1 MKNNKES
8 IFKSFELLNNHKTL
22 VIWLSG
28 LSGAG
33 KSTLASAAQEALLK
47 QGLRVSVLDGD
58 ILRKSLC
65 SDLGFSQQD
74 RSENLRR
81 VAEVAKILSDNGNIV
96 ICSFISPLKSQRDTA
111 QRILKDKFCEVFIN
125 STLAVCEKR
134 DTKGLY
140 KKARSGEILN
150 FTGISSK
157 FEDPTNPH
165 ISINTEH
172 ESIKKST
179 DKLVTFINQSLLEI
193 DCN

>member
-8 IFKSFELLNNHKTL
+8 ILKKFELLNNHKTL

-33 KSTLASAAQEALLK
+33 KSTLAIAAQRTLLK

-81 VAEVAKILSDNGNIV
+81 VAEVAKILSENGNIV
-96 ICSFISPLKSQRDTA
+96 ICSFISPLKSQRDTSQA
-111 QRILKDKFCEVFIN
+111 ILKDKFFEVFIN
-125 STLAVCEKR
+125 SALAVCEKR

-157 FEDPTNPH
+157 FEAPTNPH
-165 ISINTEH
+165 IKIDTDH
-172 ESIKKST
+172 ESIEEST
-179 DKLVTFINQSLLEI
+179 EKLVRFIYKSLLK
-193 DCN
+193 N